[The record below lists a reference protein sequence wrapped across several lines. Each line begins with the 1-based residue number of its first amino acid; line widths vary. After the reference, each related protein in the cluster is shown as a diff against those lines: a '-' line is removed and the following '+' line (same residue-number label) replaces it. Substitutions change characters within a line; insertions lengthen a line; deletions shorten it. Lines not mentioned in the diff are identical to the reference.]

1 MTKSHWSPLLV
12 ILSLFIFRIYV
23 ALIFLFY
30 LWHEVHCCHQKAC
43 RFSHMNGFHP
53 KFEQFKEEYW
63 KIKCKLCVF
72 PLNSFKENKWTS
84 RWRMELHPT
93 WKIVNICLKCFC
105 IVHASCCHVMKKGG
119 EIFKVIC
126 CGSAPLICV
135 FSFNFNSNGTNIQFW
150 WIWILTLVSSFF
162 CFTTHNYFYQHFE
175 HTAVKNFFGS
185 KTISPV
191 ALTVHSTFML
201 QKTVKAAL
209 KCPASPR

>member
-23 ALIFLFY
+23 TLIFLFY
-30 LWHEVHCCHQKAC
+30 RWHEVHCCHQKAW

-53 KFEQFKEEYW
+53 KFEQFKEECW

-84 RWRMELHPT
+84 RWRMALHPT
-93 WKIVNICLKCFC
+93 WKIVNICLKCFY

-119 EIFKVIC
+119 EIFKGIC
-126 CGSAPLICV
+126 CGSAPLICG
-135 FSFNFNSNGTNIQFW
+135 FCFFYFNSNGTNIQFW
-150 WIWILTLVSSFF
+150 WIWILTWVSSFF
-162 CFTTHNYFYQHFE
+162 CFTTHQHFE
-175 HTAVKNFFGS
+175 HTAVQNFFGS

-209 KCPASPR
+209 KSPVSPR

>member
-1 MTKSHWSPLLV
+1 MHRNTVKTRSGSDWIIMTNKYDKIPLKSSSCHPVTFHIQDLCYINIS
-12 ILSLFIFRIYV
+12 
-23 ALIFLFY
+23 
-30 LWHEVHCCHQKAC
+30 LWHEVHCCHQKAW

-63 KIKCKLCVF
+63 KIKCKLCMF

-126 CGSAPLICV
+126 CGSAPLICG
-135 FSFNFNSNGTNIQFW
+135 FCFFYSNSNGTNIQFW
-150 WIWILTLVSSFF
+150 
-162 CFTTHNYFYQHFE
+162 
-175 HTAVKNFFGS
+175 
-185 KTISPV
+185 
-191 ALTVHSTFML
+191 
-201 QKTVKAAL
+201 
-209 KCPASPR
+209 